1 MSRINSN
8 VDSLIAQNSL
18 NKTNKALGVALT
30 RLSTGVRVN
39 SGADDPAA
47 LIGGEFFRQELSSIK
62 SAITNSNRTN
72 NVLTTADAALG
83 QISNLFEDIK
93 GVLTSSANSG
103 VLSNEEVEANQAFID
118 SALDSVDRIATNTQ
132 FAGKKLLDGSLSYQ
146 LSGITYG
153 STGLQDIQVNQFS
166 GSAGTQIDVTYTT
179 VAARATA
186 DLAGFTTGNAQVSFQ
201 VVGSRG
207 AATVSLGATANA
219 TDLAAA
225 VNAVSDVTG
234 ISASG
239 TTLTSVDYGSDAFVT
254 LRDIT
259 GGLVNSATAI
269 TGNEFT
275 DTGVDAAGTIEGQA
289 FNGKGLNATL
299 RTAGLDISIEFGATA
314 TAGGSFN
321 FTINGGGTQF
331 QLGQE
336 INAAGQ
342 LNLGIRSFSSAS
354 LGTNA
359 IGRLDTLRS
368 GSTNDLS
375 SGNFN
380 TAGQILESA
389 TNQVSTARARLG
401 AIQKNTLETNVSA
414 LQVAFENITASRS
427 ALIDTDFAQE
437 TANLTRL
444 QIVAQAGTSALS
456 IANSRPQNVLSLLG

>member
-18 NKTNKALGVALT
+18 SKTNKSLGVALT

-39 SGADDPAA
+39 TGADDPAA

-72 NVLTTADAALG
+72 NVLATADAALG

-93 GVLTSSANSG
+93 GVLTASANSG
-103 VLSNEEVEANQAFID
+103 VLSKEEVEANQAFID
-118 SALDSVDRIATNTQ
+118 SALDSVDRISTNTQ

-166 GSAGTQIDVTYTT
+166 GAAGTQIDVTYTT
-179 VAARATA
+179 VAAQATA

-207 AATVSLGATANA
+207 AATVTLGATANA

-239 TTLTSVDYGSDAFVT
+239 TTLTSVDYGTDAFVT

-259 GGLVNSATAI
+259 GGLVDSATAI

-275 DTGVDAAGTIEGQA
+275 DVGVNAAGTIEGQA

-299 RTAGLDISIEFGATA
+299 RTAGLDISIQFGATA
-314 TAGGSFN
+314 TAGGNFN
-321 FTINGGGTQF
+321 FTVNGGGTQF
-331 QLGQE
+331 QIGQE
-336 INAAGQ
+336 INASGQ

-354 LGTNA
+354 LGNNA

-368 GSTNDLS
+368 GSANDLS
-375 SGNFN
+375 SKNFN
-380 TAGQILESA
+380 TASQILELA

-427 ALIDTDFAQE
+427 ALVDTDFAQE